1 MQGKKLKKT
10 KKNTKKRFFPEKKHE
25 MKKTFFFTT
34 LGIVV
39 CQDFKLGGH
48 EEGSKYMNSPNYSQI
63 FLFRGNIISFRIVKS
78 AGGTT
83 DDALFP
89 FLILSQN
96 GS

>member
-1 MQGKKLKKT
+1 M
-10 KKNTKKRFFPEKKHE
+10 
-25 MKKTFFFTT
+25 
-34 LGIVV
+34 V

-48 EEGSKYMNSPNYSQI
+48 EEGPKHMNSPNYNQT
-63 FLFRGNIISFRIVKS
+63 FLFRGTIISFRIVES

-96 GS
+96 GGLNNYFLSNLLLNLFINLI